1 MTCRLLIALA
11 ALSFAAA
18 CEPERGTGFTGI
30 GSQGANSA
38 FDLNLSDL
46 APVRH

>member
-18 CEPERGTGFTGI
+18 CEPERGAGFTGI
-30 GSQGANSA
+30 GSKGANSA
-38 FDLNLSDL
+38 FDLDLTDL
-46 APVRH
+46 APIQN